1 MSHKDTVKIIQRFSY
16 GGHKTFVASIERM
29 VRTVGLI
36 LVSALLAFAADDL
49 RPQVDAELP
58 PLLALYRDL
67 HAHPELSRHEERT
80 SAFMAGELR
89 QAGYSVTEHIGKYSD
104 GSPAFGI
111 VALLKNGSG
120 PTVLV
125 RTELDALPV
134 EEKTGAPFA
143 STVHSKNAAGQ
154 DVGVMHACGHD
165 LHMMSL
171 LGTARTLAR
180 WKDRWSGT
188 LMLVGQPAEETVEG
202 ARAMLADGFYQRFG
216 TPDYAIALH
225 NEPTLEAGKVGLVP
239 GPVYASATTVEVR
252 IRGLGGHGAH
262 PESTKDPV
270 VMAAEY
276 VLALQTIVSRETLPL
291 EPAVVT
297 VGSIHG
303 GSKNNIIPDEV
314 VLQLTIRA
322 FNEDVRRNILASL
335 DRKAR
340 GVALAAG
347 VPEDRAPII
356 KVFDNESVPATYNDP
371 KFVERLHGVF
381 TGALGKDN
389 VADLKPIMV
398 SEDFG
403 LFGLE
408 GHRIPLVLF
417 LLGTSSAQQLE
428 ESRRTGKPVPSL
440 HSSTFLPQAEPA
452 LRTGITATTSAV
464 LDLLKP

>member
-1 MSHKDTVKIIQRFSY
+1 MRF
-16 GGHKTFVASIERM
+16 T
-29 VRTVGLI
+29 GL
-36 LVSALLAFAADDL
+36 LLLAALPAVAADDL
-49 RPQVDAELP
+49 RSRVDSELP
-58 PLLALYRDL
+58 ALLTMYRDL
-67 HAHPELSRHEERT
+67 HAHPELSRHEEQT
-80 SAFMAGELR
+80 SARMAAELR
-89 QAGYSVTEHIGKYSD
+89 KLGFTVTEHLGKYAD
-104 GSPAFGI
+104 GAPGFGI
-111 VALLKNGSG
+111 AAVMKNGSG

-143 STVHSKNAAGQ
+143 STVRAKNAAGQ

-171 LGTARTLAR
+171 LGAAQALAAM
-180 WKDRWSGT
+180 KDRWSGT
-188 LMLVGQPAEETVEG
+188 LLLVGQPAEETVEG
-202 ARAMLADGFYQRFG
+202 ARAMLEDGFYTRFPK
-216 TPDYAIALH
+216 PDYAIALH
-225 NEPTLEAGKVGLVP
+225 NEPSIEAGKVGVAS

-314 VLQLTIRA
+314 VLQLTVRA
-322 FNEDVRRNILASL
+322 FNEDVRRNILTSME
-335 DRKAR
+335 RKAR
-340 GVALAAG
+340 AVALGAG
-347 VPEDRAPII
+347 VPDDRAPVM
-356 KVFDNESVPATYNDP
+356 KVFENESVPATYDDP
-371 KFVERLHGVF
+371 KLASRLKAVF
-381 TGALGKDN
+381 AGALGAGN
-389 VADLKPIMV
+389 VLDLRPIMV

-403 LFGLE
+403 LFGL
-408 GHRIPLVLF
+408 GGQIPLVQF
-417 LLGTSSAQQLE
+417 QLGTSSAQQLD
-428 ESRRTGKPVPSL
+428 ESRKTGKPVPSL
-440 HSSTFLPQAEPA
+440 HSSLFLPQAEPA

-464 LDLLKP
+464 LELMKR

>member
-1 MSHKDTVKIIQRFSY
+1 MRL
-16 GGHKTFVASIERM
+16 A
-29 VRTVGLI
+29 GL
-36 LVSALLAFAADDL
+36 LLLFALSALAADDL

-58 PLLALYRDL
+58 SLLTLYRDL
-67 HAHPELSRHEERT
+67 HAHPELSHHEERT
-80 SAFMAGELR
+80 ATLLAGELR
-89 QAGYSVTEHIGKYSD
+89 KTGYTVTEHLGKYSD
-104 GSPAFGI
+104 GSPGFGI
-111 VALLKNGSG
+111 VAVMKNGSG

-143 STVHSKNAAGQ
+143 SQVRGKNAAGQ

-171 LGTARTLAR
+171 LGTAQALAK

-188 LMLVGQPAEETVEG
+188 LMLVGQPSEETVEG
-202 ARAMLADGFYQRFG
+202 ARAMLADGFYTRFPK
-216 TPDYAIALH
+216 PDYALALH
-225 NEPTLEAGKVGLVP
+225 NEPTLEAGKVGLVS
-239 GPVYASATTVEVR
+239 GPVYASATTIEVR
-252 IRGLGGHGAH
+252 IRGVGGHGAH

-270 VMAAEY
+270 VMAAQY
-276 VLALQTIVSRETLPL
+276 VLALQTIVSRQTLPL

-314 VLQLTIRA
+314 VLQLTVRA
-322 FNEDVRRNILASL
+322 FNEEVRKNILASME
-335 DRKAR
+335 RMAR
-340 GVALAAG
+340 GIALAAG
-347 VPEDRAPII
+347 VPDDRAPIM
-356 KVFDNESVPATYNDP
+356 KVFDDESVPATYDDP
-371 KFVERLHGVF
+371 KLVLRLKGVF
-381 TGALGKDN
+381 AGALGEGN
-389 VADLKPIMV
+389 VVDLKPIMV

-428 ESRRTGKPVPSL
+428 ESRRTGKPVASL
-440 HSSTFLPQAEPA
+440 HSSLFLPQAEPA

-464 LDLLKP
+464 LDLLKK

>member
-1 MSHKDTVKIIQRFSY
+1 MRF
-16 GGHKTFVASIERM
+16 T
-29 VRTVGLI
+29 GLF
-36 LVSALLAFAADDL
+36 LLLALSAVAGDDL
-49 RPQVDAELP
+49 RPQIDAELP
-58 PLLALYRDL
+58 PLLRLYRDL
-67 HAHPELSRHEERT
+67 HSHPELSRHEERT
-80 SAFMAGELR
+80 SALLAGELR
-89 QAGYSVTEHIGKYSD
+89 KAGYTVTEHLGKYGD
-104 GSPAFGI
+104 GAQAYGI
-111 VALLKNGSG
+111 VAVMKNGSG

-143 STVHSKNAAGQ
+143 STVRSKNAAGQ

-171 LGTARTLAR
+171 LGTAQALAHS
-180 WKDRWSGT
+180 KDRWSGT
-188 LMLVGQPAEETVEG
+188 LMLIGQPAEETVEG
-202 ARAMLADGFYQRFG
+202 ARAMLTDGFYQRFG
-216 TPDYAIALH
+216 KPDYAIALH
-225 NEPTLEAGKVGLVP
+225 NEPTLEAGKVGLVA
-239 GPVYASATTVEVR
+239 GSVYASATTIEVR
-252 IRGLGGHGAH
+252 IRGVGGHGAH

-276 VLALQTIVSRETLPL
+276 VMAIQTIVSRQTLPL

-314 VLQLTIRA
+314 VLQLTVRA
-322 FNEDVRRNILASL
+322 FNEDVRKNIVASL
-335 DRKAR
+335 DRIAR
-340 GVALAAG
+340 GIALAGG
-347 VPEDRAPII
+347 VPDDRAPVMT
-356 KVFDNESVPATYNDP
+356 VFDNESVPATYNDP
-371 KFVERLHGVF
+371 QLVERLHGVF
-381 TGALGKDN
+381 STALGKPN
-389 VADLKPIMV
+389 VVDMKPIMV

-403 LFGLE
+403 LFGLD

-440 HSSTFLPQAEPA
+440 HSSQFLPQAEPA

-464 LDLLKP
+464 LDLLKR

>member
-1 MSHKDTVKIIQRFSY
+1 M
-16 GGHKTFVASIERM
+16 
-29 VRTVGLI
+29 RTVGLI
-36 LVSALLAFAADDL
+36 LASTLLAFAVDDL

-58 PLLALYRDL
+58 PLLALYREL
-67 HAHPELSRHEERT
+67 HAHPELSRREEHT
-80 SAFMAGELR
+80 SAEMAAELR
-89 QAGYSVTEHIGKYSD
+89 KAGFSVTEHIGKYSD
-104 GSPAFGI
+104 GSPAYGI
-111 VALLKNGSG
+111 VALMKNGSG

-143 STVHSKNAAGQ
+143 STVRSKNASGQ

-171 LGTARTLAR
+171 LGTARTLSR
-180 WKDRWSGT
+180 WKDRWAGT

-202 ARAMLADGFYQRFG
+202 ARAMLADRFYERFG

-225 NEPTLEAGKVGLVP
+225 NEPTLEAGKVGLVS

-252 IRGLGGHGAH
+252 IRGVGGHGAH

-276 VLALQTIVSRETLPL
+276 VMALQTIVSREILPL

-314 VLQLTIRA
+314 VLQLTVRA
-322 FNEDVRRNILASL
+322 FNENVRESILSSL

-340 GVALAAG
+340 GIALAAG
-347 VPEDRAPII
+347 VPVDRAPIVT
-356 KVFDNESVPATYNDP
+356 VFDDQSVPATYNDP
-371 KFVERLHGVF
+371 KFVERLRGVF
-381 TGALGKDN
+381 TAALGKDN
-389 VADLKPIMV
+389 VVDLKPIMV

-428 ESRRTGKPVPSL
+428 ESRRTGTPVPSL

-452 LRTGITATTSAV
+452 LRTGIEATTSAV
-464 LDLLKP
+464 LELLKH